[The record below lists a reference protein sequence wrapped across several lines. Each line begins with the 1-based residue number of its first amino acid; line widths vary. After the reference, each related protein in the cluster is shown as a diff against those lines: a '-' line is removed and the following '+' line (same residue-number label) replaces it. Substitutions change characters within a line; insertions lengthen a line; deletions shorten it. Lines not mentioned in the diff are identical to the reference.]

1 MGAPRHRLRRT
12 LDALSSA
19 APVAPAAVATSSDVP
34 YPAFRVAPRFVSD
47 ARLLF
52 FSSGALHLLRMDAW
66 MVFRPAIQSCTELM
80 LV

>member
-47 ARLLF
+47 ARLSF
-52 FSSGALHLLRMDAW
+52 FRPVPYIICCAW
-66 MVFRPAIQSCTELM
+66 MHELAC
-80 LV
+80 